1 MNYLRSIFVFYYLI
15 HGSTFFAADGIEH
28 VFKAEE
34 VSLCRNSKN
43 SVLSQLVDAD
53 YDHDKL
59 VVYKFLDT
67 QKCSYIVFIK
77 DDEGNHYV
85 VKQEKYPSLSKQI
98 RSIAEA
104 LCAHIASSLSIPS
117 QQVKILPVGMSF
129 PGKFI
134 TKRVG
139 TVHTLVPGN
148 TIRANP
154 DGLYGKL
161 DIKQPT
167 DNAIPFEQQGF
178 TERTIFWMSQHPD
191 LPLIVALDTFVGNK
205 DRNKANIL
213 YDSESNSFYAIDMA
227 LIYDV
232 ESNRKPVA
240 QVACEQVTQ
249 MIINNAKFTEK
260 ELEAL
265 RAYRSMLKRL
275 VSNFPPKVMCALL
288 DNFFIESKIV
298 KTHLFSTKDIMSL
311 LNAYKRAIK
320 QSYVDIKKLIYL
332 LFVLMN
338 R

>member
-1 MNYLRSIFVFYYLI
+1 MNCLRFIFLVHLLVSVGNIFSIDETEQIVQEEIFFYR
-15 HGSTFFAADGIEH
+15 S
-28 VFKAEE
+28 
-34 VSLCRNSKN
+34 NKN
-43 SVLSQLVDAD
+43 SALSDLLDAD

-67 QKCSYIVFIK
+67 QKSSYIVFIK
-77 DDEGNHYV
+77 DDEGNHYI
-85 VKQEKYPSLSKQI
+85 VKQEKCFSLSKQI

-104 LCAHIASSLSIPS
+104 LCAHIASVLSIPS
-117 QQVKILPVGMSF
+117 QQVKILPVGFSF
-129 PGKFI
+129 PGKFM

-139 TVHTLVPGN
+139 TIHTLVPGD
-148 TIRANP
+148 TIRSNP
-154 DGLYGKL
+154 DGLYGRL

-167 DNAIPFEQQGF
+167 DNTIPFEQQGF

-227 LIYDV
+227 LIYDI
-232 ESNRKPVA
+232 ESDRKPVA
-240 QVACEQVTQ
+240 QIACEQVTQ
-249 MIINNAKFTEK
+249 MIMKNKQFTEK

-265 RAYRSMLKRL
+265 HAYRSMLKRL
-275 VSNFPPKVMCALL
+275 VSNFPPNVMCKLL
-288 DNFFIESKIV
+288 DKFFIESKIV

-311 LNAYKRAIK
+311 LNGYKRAIK

>member
-1 MNYLRSIFVFYYLI
+1 LL
-15 HGSTFFAADGIEH
+15 
-28 VFKAEE
+28 
-34 VSLCRNSKN
+34 
-43 SVLSQLVDAD
+43 DAD

-59 VVYKFLDT
+59 VVYKFLDA
-67 QKCSYIVFIK
+67 QKSSYVVFIK
-77 DDEGNHYV
+77 DDAGNHYV
-85 VKQEKYPSLSKQI
+85 VKQEKCPGLSKQI

-117 QQVKILPVGMSF
+117 QQVEILPVGMSF

-154 DGLYGKL
+154 NGLYGKL

-167 DNAIPFEQQGF
+167 DNALPFEQQGF

-240 QVACEQVTQ
+240 QVACEHVTQ
-249 MIINNAKFTEK
+249 MIMNNTQFTEK

-265 RAYRSMLKRL
+265 RAYRSMLKKL
-275 VSNFPPKVMCALL
+275 VSNFPPSVMCALL
-288 DNFFIESKIV
+288 DNFFLESKIV
-298 KTHLFSTKDIMSL
+298 KTPLFSTKDIVSL

>member
-1 MNYLRSIFVFYYLI
+1 MNYLRSIFVINLLI
-15 HGSTFFAADGIEH
+15 STSTLFTDDVVEQ
-28 VFKAEE
+28 
-34 VSLCRNSKN
+34 
-43 SVLSQLVDAD
+43 VLSTEDIFFCRSNKNNVLSKLLDVD

-59 VVYKFLDT
+59 VIYKFLDT
-67 QKCSYIVFIK
+67 QKCSYIVFVK
-77 DDEGNHYV
+77 DSEDNHYV
-85 VKQEKYPSLSKQI
+85 VKQEKYPGLTKQI
-98 RSIAEA
+98 RAIAEA

-117 QQVKILPVGMSF
+117 QQVKILPIGMPF

-139 TVHTLVPGN
+139 TLHTLVPGN
-148 TIRANP
+148 TIRAIPNS
-154 DGLYGKL
+154 LYGKL

-167 DNAIPFEQQGF
+167 DNSIPFEQQGF

-232 ESNRKPVA
+232 ESSRKPVA
-240 QVACEQVTQ
+240 QIACEQVTQ
-249 MIINNAKFTEK
+249 MIINNTQFTEK

-265 RAYRSMLKRL
+265 RLYRSMLKRL
-275 VSNFPPKVMCALL
+275 VFNFPPNVMCALL
-288 DNFFIESKIV
+288 DSFFIESKIV

-320 QSYVDIKKLIYL
+320 QSYIDIKKLIYL